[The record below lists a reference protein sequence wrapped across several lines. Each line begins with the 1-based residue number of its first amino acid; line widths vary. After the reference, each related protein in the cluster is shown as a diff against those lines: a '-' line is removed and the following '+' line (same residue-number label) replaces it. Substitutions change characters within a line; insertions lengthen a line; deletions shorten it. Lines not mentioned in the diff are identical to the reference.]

1 MKYFIYVVHAV
12 NIVFLGMNAY
22 LYVTQC
28 LKLNTLVWIQ
38 GIMMICGLLFQWCLI
53 VYLLKKDRQ
62 RQRTQ

>member
-12 NIVFLGMNAY
+12 NIVLLGMNAY

-38 GIMMICGLLFQWCLI
+38 ES
-53 VYLLKKDRQ
+53 
-62 RQRTQ
+62 